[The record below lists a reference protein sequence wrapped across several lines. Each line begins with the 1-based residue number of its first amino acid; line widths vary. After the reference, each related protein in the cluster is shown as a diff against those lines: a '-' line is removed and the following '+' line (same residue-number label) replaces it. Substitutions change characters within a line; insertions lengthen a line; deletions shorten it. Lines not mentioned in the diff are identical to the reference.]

1 MYPREPHDQDVLFA
15 VSRLAGN
22 PANGSIDDPPDGA
35 SDRPPSDRMDC
46 AIDAAR
52 QSATGARFEFTINR
66 QREAAL
72 LHRNG
77 RLRAI
82 QALHRSAK

>member
-1 MYPREPHDQDVLFA
+1 MYPREPHDQDVLFT

-22 PANGSIDDPPDGA
+22 PANGSIDGPPDGL
-35 SDRPPSDRMDC
+35 SDRMDC